1 MLKDKTIV
9 VGVTGG
15 IAAYKSVILVSEL
28 KKRGAD
34 VHVVMTKHATEF
46 VTPLTFETRSG
57 NRCISD
63 MFDRNFDFDV
73 KHISLAKAADLIIVA
88 PATAN
93 FMAKAANG
101 IADDMLTTV
110 LLAARCPKLVAP
122 AMNTAMYENPA
133 TQDNMDKLRKYGYQI
148 IEPNEGL
155 LACGDEGK
163 GKMPEPSELLE
174 HILYALTE
182 KDMQGL
188 SVLVTAGPTQEAI
201 DPVRYITNH
210 SSGKMGYEIAHAAAM
225 RGADVTLVSG
235 RTSLDVPLGVTRVDV
250 TSAADM
256 YDAVVRRA
264 PESDMLFKAAA
275 VADYTPAAPADHKI
289 KKDEINSKRAGTTG
303 RAEES
308 SYSVAEAEAEAASPA
323 ASATSGAATMSL
335 ELAPTKDILKEV
347 GHNKKAGQIICGF
360 AMETEDLLA
369 NAKAKLEKKNLDMI
383 CANSL
388 RTEGA
393 GFAGD
398 TNVVTIITK
407 DETIELGKLTKLE
420 TAHRI
425 LDKALSLVCHS

>member
-1 MLKDKTIV
+1 MLSGKTVV

-28 KKRGAD
+28 KKQGAN
-34 VHVVMTKHATEF
+34 VHVVMTKNATEF
-46 VTPLTFETRSG
+46 VTPLTFEVRSG

-63 MFDRNFDFDV
+63 MFERNFEFDV

-93 FMAKAANG
+93 FIAKAAHG

-110 LLAARCPKLVAP
+110 VLAAKCPKLVAP

-133 TQDNMDKLRKYGYQI
+133 TQDNLKKIQEYGYTV

-174 HILYALTE
+174 HVLYALTP

-256 YDAVVRRA
+256 YDAVVKRA
-264 PESDMLFKAAA
+264 AKTDMLFKAAA
-275 VADYTPAAPADHKI
+275 VADYTPAETADHKL
-289 KKDEINSKRAGTTG
+289 KKSDDDMSISLKR
-303 RAEES
+303 
-308 SYSVAEAEAEAASPA
+308 
-323 ASATSGAATMSL
+323 
-335 ELAPTKDILKEV
+335 TKDILAEV
-347 GHNKKAGQIICGF
+347 GKKKKKGQIICGF
-360 AMETEDLLA
+360 AMETEDLLK
-369 NAKAKLEKKNLDMI
+369 NAKAKLDKKNLDMI

-398 TNVVTIITK
+398 TNVVTLITK
-407 DETIELGKLTKLE
+407 DDSTELGKLTKLE

-425 LDKALSLVCHS
+425 LDKALTLK

>member
-1 MLKDKTIV
+1 MLSGKTVV

-28 KKRGAD
+28 KKQGAN
-34 VHVVMTKHATEF
+34 VHVVMTKNATEF

-63 MFDRNFDFDV
+63 MFERNFEFDV

-93 FMAKAANG
+93 FIAKAAHG

-110 LLAARCPKLVAP
+110 VLAAKCPKLVAP

-133 TQDNMDKLRKYGYQI
+133 TQDNLKKIQEYGYTV

-174 HILYALTE
+174 HVLYALTP

-256 YDAVVRRA
+256 YDAVVKRA
-264 PESDMLFKAAA
+264 PKTDMLFKAAA
-275 VADYTPAAPADHKI
+275 VADYTPAETADHKL
-289 KKDEINSKRAGTTG
+289 KKSDDDMSIPLKR
-303 RAEES
+303 
-308 SYSVAEAEAEAASPA
+308 
-323 ASATSGAATMSL
+323 
-335 ELAPTKDILKEV
+335 TKDILAEV
-347 GHNKKAGQIICGF
+347 GKKKKKGQIICGF
-360 AMETEDLLA
+360 AMETEDLLK

-398 TNVVTIITK
+398 TNVVTLITK
-407 DETIELGKLTKLE
+407 DDSTELGKLTKLE

-425 LDKALSLVCHS
+425 LDKTLTLKSK

>member
-1 MLKDKTIV
+1 
-9 VGVTGG
+9 
-15 IAAYKSVILVSEL
+15 
-28 KKRGAD
+28 
-34 VHVVMTKHATEF
+34 
-46 VTPLTFETRSG
+46 
-57 NRCISD
+57 
-63 MFDRNFDFDV
+63 
-73 KHISLAKAADLIIVA
+73 
-88 PATAN
+88 
-93 FMAKAANG
+93 

-110 LLAARCPKLVAP
+110 VLAAKCPKLVAP

-133 TQDNMDKLRKYGYQI
+133 SHDNLKKIREYGYTV

-174 HILYALTE
+174 HVLYALTP

-256 YDAVVRRA
+256 YDAVVKRA
-264 PESDMLFKAAA
+264 PKTDMLFKAAA
-275 VADYTPAAPADHKI
+275 VADYTPAETSDHKL
-289 KKDEINSKRAGTTG
+289 KKSDDDMSISLKR
-303 RAEES
+303 
-308 SYSVAEAEAEAASPA
+308 
-323 ASATSGAATMSL
+323 
-335 ELAPTKDILKEV
+335 TKDIIADV
-347 GHNKKAGQIICGF
+347 GKKKKKGQIICGF
-360 AMETEDLLA
+360 AMETEDLLK

-398 TNVVTIITK
+398 TNVVILITK
-407 DETIELGKLTKLE
+407 DDSTELGKLTKLE

-425 LDKALSLVCHS
+425 LDKALALKSK

>member
-1 MLKDKTIV
+1 MLSGKTVV

-28 KKRGAD
+28 KKQGAN
-34 VHVVMTKHATEF
+34 VHVVMTKNATEF

-63 MFDRNFDFDV
+63 MFERNFEFDV

-93 FMAKAANG
+93 FIAKAAHG

-110 LLAARCPKLVAP
+110 VLAAKCPKLVAP

-133 TQDNMDKLRKYGYQI
+133 TQDNLKKIREYGYTV

-174 HILYALTE
+174 HVLYALTP

-256 YDAVVRRA
+256 YDDVVKRA
-264 PESDMLFKAAA
+264 PKTDMLFKAAA
-275 VADYTPAAPADHKI
+275 VADYTPAETADHKL
-289 KKDEINSKRAGTTG
+289 KKSDDDMSISLKR
-303 RAEES
+303 
-308 SYSVAEAEAEAASPA
+308 
-323 ASATSGAATMSL
+323 
-335 ELAPTKDILKEV
+335 TKDILADV
-347 GHNKKAGQIICGF
+347 GKKKKKGQIICGF
-360 AMETEDLLA
+360 AMETEDLLN

-398 TNVVTIITK
+398 TNVVTLITK
-407 DETIELGKLTKLE
+407 DDSTELGKLTKLE

-425 LDKALSLVCHS
+425 LDKALALKSN

>member
-1 MLKDKTIV
+1 MLKGKTIV

-28 KKRGAD
+28 KKQGAN
-34 VHVVMTKHATEF
+34 VHVVMTKNATEF

-63 MFDRNFDFDV
+63 MFERNFEYDV

-93 FMAKAANG
+93 FIAKAAHG

-110 LLAARCPKLVAP
+110 ILAAKCPKLVAP

-133 TQDNMDKLRKYGYQI
+133 TQDNLKKIQEYGFDV

-235 RTSLDVPLGVTRVDV
+235 PTSLDVPLGVTRVDV
-250 TSAADM
+250 TSSADM
-256 YDAVVRRA
+256 YEAVVKRA
-264 PESDMLFKAAA
+264 KKTDMLFKAAA
-275 VADYTPAAPADHKI
+275 VADYTPADPADHKL
-289 KKDEINSKRAGTTG
+289 KKSDDDLSIALTR
-303 RAEES
+303 
-308 SYSVAEAEAEAASPA
+308 
-323 ASATSGAATMSL
+323 
-335 ELAPTKDILKEV
+335 TKDILAEV
-347 GHNKKAGQIICGF
+347 GANKKAGQIICGF
-360 AMETEDLLA
+360 AMETEDLLK
-369 NAKAKLEKKNLDMI
+369 NARAKLEKKNLDII

-398 TNVVTIITK
+398 TNVVTLITK
-407 DETIELGKLTKLE
+407 DETTELGKLTKLE

-425 LDKALSLVCHS
+425 LDKALELKK